1 MSQLKKYLDLRKKHE
16 KELNDFPMKYTFSD
30 EGLDKA
36 LKELDAKEEECTSI
50 IGCGDVIRKKDIPN
64 WFNMIKRHKKELDE
78 LMEDHDVAY
87 EAFLYEMNNHEYA
100 INCEGDADVL
110 GCFGMSDKTLVE
122 KGLLSEYRRAQV
134 THYKQMQK
142 NGVI

>member
-16 KELNDFPMKYTFSD
+16 KELNDFPMKYAFSD
-30 EGLDKA
+30 KGLDKA
-36 LKELDAKEEECTSI
+36 LKELDAKVEECTSI
-50 IGCGDVIRKKDIPN
+50 TGCGDVIRKKDVPD
-64 WFNMIKRHKKELDE
+64 WIKLMKRQKAELDE
-78 LMEDHDVAY
+78 LMEDHDIAY

-100 INCEGDADVL
+100 INWEGDANVL
-110 GCFGMSDKTLVE
+110 GCFGMSEKTLEE
-122 KGLLSEYRRAQV
+122 KGLLSEYRRAQA

>member
-1 MSQLKKYLDLRKKHE
+1 MSQLNKYLDLKKKHH
-16 KELNDFPMKYTFSD
+16 KEQSDFPMKYAFSH

-36 LKELDAKEEECTSI
+36 LQELDAKAEECTSI
-50 IGCGDVIRKKDIPN
+50 TGCGDVIRKKDVPN
-64 WFNMIKRHKKELDE
+64 WIAMVKKHKEELDN

-100 INCEGDADVL
+100 INYDGDSEVL
-110 GCFGMSDKTLVE
+110 GCFGMNEKILKK
-122 KGLLSEYRRAQV
+122 KGLLSEYRRAQAA
-134 THYKQMQK
+134 HYKSMQK

>member
-1 MSQLKKYLDLRKKHE
+1 MSRLNKYLDLRKKHE
-16 KELNDFPMKYTFSD
+16 KELNDFPMKYAFSD

-36 LKELDAKEEECTSI
+36 LKELDAKVEECTSI
-50 IGCGDVIRKKDIPN
+50 TGCGDVIRKKDVPDWIGL
-64 WFNMIKRHKKELDE
+64 MKRQKAELDE

-100 INCEGDADVL
+100 INWEGDAEVL
-110 GCFGMSDKTLVE
+110 GCFGMNEKILE
-122 KGLLSEYRRAQV
+122 KKGLLSEYRRAQ
-134 THYKQMQK
+134 TAHYKLMQK

>member
-16 KELNDFPMKYTFSD
+16 KELNDFPMKYAFSD
-30 EGLDKA
+30 EVLDKA
-36 LKELDAKEEECTSI
+36 LKELDAKVEECTSI
-50 IGCGDVIRKKDIPN
+50 TGYGDVIRKKDVPD
-64 WFNMIKRHKKELDE
+64 WVKLMKRQKAELDE
-78 LMEDHDVAY
+78 LMEDHDIAY

-100 INCEGDADVL
+100 INWEGDADVL
-110 GCFGMSDKTLVE
+110 GCFGMSEKTLEE
-122 KGLLSEYRRAQV
+122 KGLLSEYRRAQA

>member
-1 MSQLKKYLDLRKKHE
+1 MSQLKKYLDLRKKHK
-16 KELNDFPMKYTFSD
+16 KELNDFPIKYAFSD

-36 LKELDAKEEECTSI
+36 LKELDAKVEECTSI
-50 IGCGDVIRKKDIPN
+50 TGCGDVIRKKDVPDWIKL
-64 WFNMIKRHKKELDE
+64 MKRHKEELDE
-78 LMEDHDVAY
+78 LIKNHDVAY

-100 INCEGDADVL
+100 INWEGDADVL
-110 GCFGMSDKTLVE
+110 GCFGMSEKTLEE
-122 KGLLSEYRRAQV
+122 KGLLSEYRRAQA

>member
-16 KELNDFPMKYTFSD
+16 KELNDFPMKYAFSD

-50 IGCGDVIRKKDIPN
+50 IGCGDVIRKKDVPN
-64 WFNMIKRHKKELDE
+64 WFDMIKRHKEELDE

-87 EAFLYEMNNHEYA
+87 EAFLYEMDNHEYA
-100 INCEGDADVL
+100 INWDGDTEVL
-110 GCFGMSDKTLVE
+110 GCFGMNEKILKK
-122 KGLLSEYRRAQV
+122 KGLLSEYRRAQAA
-134 THYKQMQK
+134 HYTSMQK